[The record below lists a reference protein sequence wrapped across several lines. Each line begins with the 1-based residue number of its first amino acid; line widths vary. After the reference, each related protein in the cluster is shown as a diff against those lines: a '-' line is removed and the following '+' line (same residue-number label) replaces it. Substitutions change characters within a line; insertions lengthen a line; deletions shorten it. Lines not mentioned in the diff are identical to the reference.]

1 MSSNRWDGIE
11 RPYDE
16 KDVLSLRGSKKI
28 EYTLA
33 NDGAN
38 KLWDLLHEEDAVR
51 CLGALTGNQAVQQVK
66 AGLKAIYL
74 SGWQVAADANLAG
87 DMYPDQSLYPANSVP
102 AVVKKINKA
111 FQRADQLEN
120 VEGEVVHDYYAPIVA
135 DAEAG
140 FGGPLN
146 AYELM
151 TGMIDAGAAGVHF
164 EDQLASEKKCGHMG
178 GKVLVPT
185 KQFVKTPINGTKN
198 VILVSSAKGGVG
210 KSTVAVN
217 LAFALQNLGLKIGI
231 LDADVYGPSLPKLI
245 NLNEKPKSEDGKA
258 MMPLE
263 KYDAQCMAMGFLVD
277 EQTPMIWRGPMVIS
291 AIKTMTQSVL
301 WKDRDIII
309 VDMPPGTGD
318 TQLTFAQQ
326 VKVNGAI
333 IVSTP
338 QDLALLDVK
347 RGIQMFDKT
356 GVKILGLI
364 DNMSYFKGDDGKDYK
379 IFGESGVEKT
389 AKEFNKKFLGSLPIH
404 QDLRSSADKG
414 EPLTHSNPD
423 HEVSKLFKNI
433 AEKIK
438 QSFH

>member
-1 MSSNRWDGIE
+1 M
-11 RPYDE
+11 
-16 KDVLSLRGSKKI
+16 
-28 EYTLA
+28 
-33 NDGAN
+33 
-38 KLWDLLHEEDAVR
+38 
-51 CLGALTGNQAVQQVK
+51 NQK
-66 AGLKAIYL
+66 
-74 SGWQVAADANLAG
+74 
-87 DMYPDQSLYPANSVP
+87 PPP
-102 AVVKKINKA
+102 
-111 FQRADQLEN
+111 
-120 VEGEVVHDYYAPIVA
+120 
-135 DAEAG
+135 
-140 FGGPLN
+140 
-146 AYELM
+146 
-151 TGMIDAGAAGVHF
+151 
-164 EDQLASEKKCGHMG
+164 
-178 GKVLVPT
+178 
-185 KQFVKTPINGTKN
+185 KQFVKTPINGTKS

-258 MMPLE
+258 MIPLE
-263 KYDAQCMAMGFLVD
+263 KYDAQCMSMGFLVD

-318 TQLTFAQQ
+318 KQLTFAQQ
-326 VKVNGAI
+326 VKVDGAI

-389 AKEFNKKFLGSLPIH
+389 AKEFNKEFLGSLPIH

-414 EPLTHSNPD
+414 EPLSYSDPD
-423 HEVSKLFKNI
+423 HEVSKLFIDI
-433 AEKIK
+433 AKKLKIL
-438 QSFH
+438 